1 MVLCKQVISVYTISN
16 SIRENLLWV
25 LNFYETINWNTM
37 SRKKLMSSIWGI
49 FHCWISLNFWCLPT
63 MKLKK
68 YVGVG
73 GYNFLHWDHN
83 QNLYKPDSCHRP
95 SNLFQNSAP
104 CKCKWIII
112 HLYWR
117 LFKNILL
124 PTPRFSLLKSTC

>member
-1 MVLCKQVISVYTISN
+1 MVLCKEVISVYTISN
-16 SIRENLLWV
+16 SIGENLLWV
-25 LNFYETINWNTM
+25 LNFFETVNWNTM
-37 SRKKLMSSIWGI
+37 SRKKLMSSIWRI
-49 FHCWISLNFWCLPT
+49 FHCLISLNFWCLPT

-83 QNLYKPDSCHRP
+83 QNLYEPDSCHRL

-104 CKCKWIII
+104 CKHKWIII

-117 LFKNILL
+117 LFRNIL
-124 PTPRFSLLKSTC
+124 PRFSLLKSTC